1 MNLQNVKYVR
11 SHLKQMVMIVAHMI
25 VLQEDKMEH
34 ILYLFAF
41 FIGMFSGAMVG
52 LVVYKI
58 LDKE

>member
-1 MNLQNVKYVR
+1 
-11 SHLKQMVMIVAHMI
+11 MVMIVAHMI

-34 ILYLFAF
+34 ILYLFGF
-41 FIGMFSGAMVG
+41 FIGMFSGAIIG

>member
-1 MNLQNVKYVR
+1 
-11 SHLKQMVMIVAHMI
+11 MVMIVAHMI

-41 FIGMFSGAMVG
+41 FIGIFSGAIVG